1 MAQRPPP
8 FAALRALEA
17 ACRHRSYTAAA
28 AELNVTHSAVSQSVR
43 RLEEEVGTKL
53 FHRRGSS
60 MEPTGPSLALAS
72 AYAEASQSVGRAMR
86 HISDSSPNSLTIRA
100 PADVARL
107 WLTPLLSD
115 MALRFPDMNLCL
127 RTDGAGDPEFDL
139 AIQNFGPRPGFEAL
153 PLAGSALRAYASPSM
168 LRRFDLDSP
177 AALRHAPLLI
187 EQGGA
192 DWMTWFS
199 AAGLTIEGALTG
211 LRFDDHTGLTLDAAV
226 RGLGVALCDGLSA
239 QSVVERGELVP
250 VCAHISAPGS
260 TLWAV
265 WRSDH
270 TKTLMIESLA
280 NWLCNDVAAEE
291 VTPLTEAAPASWP
304 ALTLLSA

>member
-72 AYAEASQSVGRAMR
+72 AYAEASQSVGRALR

-100 PADVARL
+100 PAHAARL
-107 WLTPLLSD
+107 WLTPLLPEL
-115 MALRFPDMNLCL
+115 ALRFPEVSLCL
-127 RTDGAGDPEFDL
+127 RTDSAGDPEYDL
-139 AIQNFGPRPGFEAL
+139 AIQDCGPRPGFEAL
-153 PLAGSALRAYASPSM
+153 PLAGSALRAYASPS
-168 LRRFDLDSP
+168 LVRRFDLDSP
-177 AALRHAPLLI
+177 ASLRRAPLLI

-192 DWMTWFS
+192 DWITWFS
-199 AAGLTIEGALTG
+199 AAGLTVEGALTG
-211 LRFDDHTGLTLDAAV
+211 LRFDDRTGVTLDAAV

-239 QSVVERGELVP
+239 QSAVERGELVP
-250 VCAHISAPGS
+250 VCAHISAPGL
-260 TLWAV
+260 TLWVA

-270 TKTLMIESLA
+270 AKARTIASLA
-280 NWLCNDVAAEE
+280 SWLCDE
-291 VTPLTEAAPASWP
+291 VVVDEAVP
-304 ALTLLSA
+304 ALSAATRPALKLLSA